1 MNQLTCSF
9 TSHAWIT
16 NSCPITGHALA
27 ANLTPQSVVD
37 KNKLL
42 ISHLLSSK
50 EFFLVLTISKKKMTK
65 NIAMKK
71 TYSIRKVMGEGGQ
84 PGL

>member
-1 MNQLTCSF
+1 MHGLPIQ
-9 TSHAWIT
+9 I
-16 NSCPITGHALA
+16 SCPITGHALA

-50 EFFLVLTISKKKMTK
+50 ELFLVLTISKKKKSPKHSYEK
-65 NIAMKK
+65 NIL
-71 TYSIRKVMGEGGQ
+71 Y
-84 PGL
+84 